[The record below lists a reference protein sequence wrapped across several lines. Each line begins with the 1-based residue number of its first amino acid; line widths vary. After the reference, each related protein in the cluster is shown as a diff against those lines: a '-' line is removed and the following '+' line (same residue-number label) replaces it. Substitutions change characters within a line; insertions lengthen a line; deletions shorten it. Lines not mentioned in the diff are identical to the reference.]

1 MTSPKLDLSIE
12 AKLITAKHTVKDLLK
27 RINEI
32 ENDNEMST
40 PEKLEKIK
48 KIQEEITK
56 VGTEIDN
63 IKREIRLLNA
73 YNVN

>member
-1 MTSPKLDLSIE
+1 MNKLNPKIIFRLV
-12 AKLITAKHTVKDLLK
+12 TAEQQLHDLLD
-27 RINEI
+27 RITEI
-32 ENDNEMST
+32 EKDNNTSDL
-40 PEKLEKIK
+40 EKLAKIK

-63 IKREIRLLNA
+63 IKREIKLLNA